1 MASVSASTRANGAAA
16 VAVAVAVAVMA
27 AAVAAL
33 TAAGCADAPPDGACE
48 GWWRQ
53 GGARSDAWRGAVA
66 ACARAPACPDTPAC
80 DDPRWPALADWVL
93 DGVAACFVGPCE
105 ERAACVAALM
115 PPATCRAGPRGLE
128 QEELDAEAGE
138 LGRGGVGVDPGIE
151 RAGGLEAAGGLGLDP
166 GGGEGGGGVVEQAG
180 ADPGRGLGTAVEG
193 RHRHPRRV
201 AGAPARQERLADH
214 PAGQRGRQRAGG
226 GGDQRRAQRD
236 GRARSL
242 VVEREGGG
250 VAAQELA
257 GAGRHL
263 AQPSLHPA
271 RDERAVTAEPAAQ
284 GAQGVHPPDREEGGG
299 VAAGAGRRL
308 GQGPAVGGERGLA
321 AGDGELGGDE
331 LAPGVEGRV
340 ERGRGQRAGGDEV
353 LGRGGEVAAE
363 QGGAGAA
370 ERVGGAVPAAGEA
383 AGEGGGRL
391 GGGGRVLVV
400 GRGGGVAGQ
409 RRQIGRRPV
418 EGQDG
423 EAGHAAR
430 PRTRDSRGIHAV
442 SVSATVG
449 LLMSDGRDIARPP
462 AADPAAS
469 ARGPVASAEVVAAA
483 LAQLERERDPV
494 TAAHLCEALGRLQPG
509 PASARLAAALS
520 ARTATGEPPGVR
532 ALAAWALPV
541 HDPDAGLARALE
553 LLDEPVVGALLA
565 ARVATHGGALAP
577 VVDGME
583 VAVNLA
589 VNLAVSGEAPGM
601 APAVVAPTGS
611 AAPAGGG
618 AEAGGASEIGSA
630 TDGPAS
636 MARELIS
643 PAPVSGG
650 AGHGRVAAPGA
661 RATALAAVDR
671 AWTAAAAA
679 LARGDRDGFAAG
691 ARAAERA
698 AVTAGA
704 LDAARALTAVRAEA
718 LAVPWPIA
726 APELAFATTLVAMAG
741 DPEAGELGWRL
752 LRALV
757 PALPPAHPLVA
768 AAAALGWSP
777 DERELVLAT
786 LAAGDTATI
795 DVVALLTGQPRAA
808 VAARLPALVGG
819 GALVAGPGEALGVD
833 ALLAAGCRGEPS
845 PLAAPARP
853 APAARRRAGDVAALE
868 GDGVVV
874 VEAPDAEVALAGL
887 GAAGGEALVVPDDG
901 GERALG
907 WAVRDARWR
916 GRPLVMTLT
925 APPDGARVAALA
937 TAPRLV
943 AVTGSPAVATA
954 TWLGFARVR
963 TDVRAWTPPPLAP
976 AEAASVLADALGVDP
991 ALVRVGHLYP
1001 SDVDAL
1007 LAASAARGEA
1017 GLWAIEQ
1024 ALHDRARGALAP
1036 FVYDQAPPL
1045 PPGVIERARELLAV
1059 DGGWGWQRS
1068 ALVAPLSLAAPLA
1081 LALAAER
1088 GVVAAT
1094 LALGGPAPGPRM
1106 VRALAAARRWGAVLA
1121 VGIDRASP
1129 VVVAAFARRLAAARV
1144 LAVVGLRPGT
1154 PVPAP
1159 LAALSATVA
1168 I

>member
-1 MASVSASTRANGAAA
+1 
-16 VAVAVAVAVMA
+16 
-27 AAVAAL
+27 
-33 TAAGCADAPPDGACE
+33 
-48 GWWRQ
+48 
-53 GGARSDAWRGAVA
+53 
-66 ACARAPACPDTPAC
+66 
-80 DDPRWPALADWVL
+80 
-93 DGVAACFVGPCE
+93 
-105 ERAACVAALM
+105 
-115 PPATCRAGPRGLE
+115 
-128 QEELDAEAGE
+128 
-138 LGRGGVGVDPGIE
+138 
-151 RAGGLEAAGGLGLDP
+151 
-166 GGGEGGGGVVEQAG
+166 
-180 ADPGRGLGTAVEG
+180 
-193 RHRHPRRV
+193 
-201 AGAPARQERLADH
+201 
-214 PAGQRGRQRAGG
+214 
-226 GGDQRRAQRD
+226 
-236 GRARSL
+236 
-242 VVEREGGG
+242 
-250 VAAQELA
+250 
-257 GAGRHL
+257 
-263 AQPSLHPA
+263 
-271 RDERAVTAEPAAQ
+271 
-284 GAQGVHPPDREEGGG
+284 
-299 VAAGAGRRL
+299 
-308 GQGPAVGGERGLA
+308 
-321 AGDGELGGDE
+321 
-331 LAPGVEGRV
+331 
-340 ERGRGQRAGGDEV
+340 
-353 LGRGGEVAAE
+353 
-363 QGGAGAA
+363 
-370 ERVGGAVPAAGEA
+370 
-383 AGEGGGRL
+383 
-391 GGGGRVLVV
+391 
-400 GRGGGVAGQ
+400 
-409 RRQIGRRPV
+409 
-418 EGQDG
+418 
-423 EAGHAAR
+423 
-430 PRTRDSRGIHAV
+430 
-442 SVSATVG
+442 
-449 LLMSDGRDIARPP
+449 MSDGRDIARPP
-462 AADPAAS
+462 AAAAAAS

-483 LAQLERERDPV
+483 LAQLELERDPV

-520 ARTATGEPPGVR
+520 ARTAAGEPPGVR

-541 HDPDAGLARALE
+541 HDPGAGLARALE

-583 VAVNLA
+583 VAVNLS
-589 VNLAVSGEAPGM
+589 VPGEGPGLE
-601 APAVVAPTGS
+601 PAGS
-611 AAPAGGG
+611 AAPAGGV
-618 AEAGGASEIGSA
+618 AEAGGASEIGPA

-636 MARELIS
+636 MARELTS
-643 PAPVSGG
+643 RAPVSGG

-718 LAVPWPIA
+718 LAAPWPIA
-726 APELAFATTLVAMAG
+726 APALAFATTLVAMAG

-795 DVVALLTGQPRAA
+795 AVVALLTGQPRAA

-819 GALVAGPGEALGVD
+819 GAIVAGPGEALGVD
-833 ALLAAGCRGEPS
+833 AVLAAGCRGEPS
-845 PLAAPARP
+845 PLAAPVRP
-853 APAARRRAGDVAALE
+853 APAARRCAGDVAALE

-874 VEAPDAEVALAGL
+874 VEAPDAEVGLAGL
-887 GAAGGEALVVPDDG
+887 GAAAGEALVVPDDVG
-901 GERALG
+901 VRALG

-954 TWLGFARVR
+954 TWLAFARVR
-963 TDVRAWTPPPLAP
+963 ADVRAWTPPPLTP

-1001 SDVDAL
+1001 GDVDEL
-1007 LAASAARGEA
+1007 LAASATRGEA

-1081 LALAAER
+1081 LALATER

-1159 LAALSATVA
+1159 LAAVSATIA